1 MTETEIDK
9 STQCEVGGLFKDF
22 DFHLVQSLDTSLIKT
37 NYWLFN
43 AILQEQYMILLPA
56 SFNLWQEKAL
66 YFMSFKQ
73 VNECDHIFFRKC
85 LFECL
90 KQRNR
95 HKQTLFT
102 PFLIWSNNYFL
113 LESLLIKF
121 ICSCWCLCFKVVLR
135 PKTTK
140 KIILFFFGFQN
151 YVN

>member
-22 DFHLVQSLDTSLIKT
+22 DFHLVRLLDTSLIKM

-56 SFNLWQEKAL
+56 SVNLWQEKAQ
-66 YFMSFKQ
+66 YFTSLKQ
-73 VNECDHIFFRKC
+73 VNECDHINFRKC

-90 KQRNR
+90 KQRHQ

-102 PFLIWSNNYFL
+102 PFLI
-113 LESLLIKF
+113 
-121 ICSCWCLCFKVVLR
+121 
-135 PKTTK
+135 
-140 KIILFFFGFQN
+140 
-151 YVN
+151 